1 MKDKKQD
8 GSNKPESEDTSAHR
22 RKVIKGL
29 MLGGTVVTATQW
41 SKPMVEAVV
50 LPAHAAPISITAV
63 GAGSNTFPGSVNP

>member
-8 GSNKPESEDTSAHR
+8 DSNKPESEDTSAHR

-29 MLGGTVVTATQW
+29 VLGGTVVSATQW

-50 LPAHAAPISITAV
+50 LPAHAAPISIAANGGGNNNFTGTIV
-63 GAGSNTFPGSVNP
+63 